1 MAKSDLKPSDVP
13 DPRVFNIT
21 AFGEREVGR
30 TCLLDRYTHGIYPT
44 TLGPADYTQLH
55 IKDVPINKKNYHL
68 QIHDTYMTDE
78 TIEDPEQYPGRRI
91 QAVIIVYDITN
102 KVSFE
107 SIRVWM
113 DRINKYSHRPQSLP
127 KMIIGTKCDCEES
140 RAVSK
145 EQGQSVADEYGALF
159 MEVSAKS
166 GQNVEEAFTA
176 LLNRI
181 RDLTRL

>member
-1 MAKSDLKPSDVP
+1 MVQ
-13 DPRVFNIT
+13 VI
-21 AFGEREVGR
+21 
-30 TCLLDRYTHGIYPT
+30 DRYTHSVYPT
-44 TLGPADYTQLH
+44 TLGPASRLH
-55 IKDVPINKKNYHL
+55 IKDVPIKKKNYHL
-68 QIHDTYMTDE
+68 QIWNTYMTYE
-78 TIEDPEQYPGRRI
+78 ILKDPEQYPGRQT

-102 KVSFE
+102 RKSFE
-107 SIRVWM
+107 SVRVWM
-113 DRINKYSHRPQSLP
+113 NRINKYGHRPQSLP